1 MRSVECDESTLKP
14 FIYNNEFTVTKQ
26 PQYFVNGEIRF
37 PNEPLVRRAKGD
49 MRADGSYDTV
59 FGPYVEHDGKKY
71 EVSNHNVRLA
81 MRRLTRCRVD
91 LSTHTRLKRQQIVWF
106 FENQEFVQSLCE
118 HYAPGFNEYSG
129 MEQEALD
136 HHADV
141 HAKRALRIAGW
152 KELVDTGILGEN
164 LWLRKVVYKMKKFE
178 WAKVSKEPRM
188 IGDLGILASLQGFR
202 TMELTKQAMFDYP
215 LHYKGGIIM
224 YCKKPSHSILKHIFE
239 ELIHPTRRFFFVYFS
254 DDSCYSVHT
263 PTGVYR
269 ANVDISGC
277 DSSHGAAMFASF
289 INIHEGRAKDDV
301 KRLVAQCELPI
312 RVYDL
317 GQDSKQAFVEL
328 LPHEPKLYSGSTM
341 TTAINN
347 FANICIAKQVADD
360 CAMTDDAVAASAAKV
375 GYIVTCVDAAV
386 PEKLQFLKHSP
397 ALDTSG
403 NWQPLLNLG
412 VLLRL
417 SGSCRFDLPGRG
429 PLEPR
434 ARAFQ
439 AALLQGAYPRSIFP
453 LITNMKR
460 ACGATTTPVCTAA
473 VSKLFEYK
481 VDRTD
486 DDPTLTFH
494 SADVYRRYDLDS
506 AQQSMLDNV
515 FGNSS
520 YGDFHSSDAA
530 SLVLQLDYG
539 FKCT

>member
-1 MRSVECDESTLKP
+1 
-14 FIYNNEFTVTKQ
+14 
-26 PQYFVNGEIRF
+26 
-37 PNEPLVRRAKGD
+37 

-91 LSTHTRLKRQQIVWF
+91 LQTHTRLKRQQIVWF
-106 FENQEFVQSLCE
+106 HRNQKFVRYLRKL
-118 HYAPGFNEYSG
+118 YAAGFDAYNG
-129 MEQEALD
+129 MEQEALE

-152 KELVDTGILGEN
+152 KELVAHGTLADW
-164 LWLRKVVYKMKKFE
+164 LWLRKVTYKMKKFE
-178 WAKVSKEPRM
+178 WAKMFKEPRM

-202 TMELTKQAMFDYP
+202 TMEMTKRIMYDRP
-215 LHYKGGIIM
+215 LYYKGGIIM
-224 YCKKPSHSILKHIFE
+224 YCKAPSYRSLKRIFE
-239 ELIHPTRRFFFVYFS
+239 ELIYPTHRFFFVYFS
-254 DDSCYSVHT
+254 DDSCYAAHT
-263 PTGVYR
+263 PSGVYR
-269 ANVDISGC
+269 VNVDISGC
-277 DSSHGAAMFASF
+277 DSSHGPALFENFA
-289 INIHEGRAKDDV
+289 NIHENRAKDDV
-301 KRLVAQCELPI
+301 KRLIAQCALPI

-317 GQDSKQAFVEL
+317 GQDSKRAFVEL
-328 LPHEPKLYSGSTM
+328 MPHEPKLYSGSTM

-347 FANICIAKQVADD
+347 FANICIAKQIADD
-360 CAMTDDAVAASAAKV
+360 CALTDDTVAAAAAKV
-375 GYIVTCVDAAV
+375 GYIVTCVDAAI

-397 ALDTSG
+397 ALDING

-439 AALLQGAYPRSIFP
+439 AALLQGAYPRSNFP

-460 ACGATTTPVCTAA
+460 ACGAHSTPECDVA

-481 VDRTD
+481 TTHEL
-486 DDPTLTFH
+486 DDPILTFN
-494 SADVYRRYDLDS
+494 SADVYRRYDLDLG
-506 AQQSMLDNV
+506 QQSMLDDV
-515 FGNSS
+515 FGCSS
-520 YGDFHSSDAA
+520 YGDHHSSDAA